1 MRQNNITIF
10 GRPYL
15 NLQEAVNRSLTVSD
29 EVFVRLQAINRM
41 RENNN
46 RRPDDGINFS
56 PAANIRLPAKKAAA
70 GCLF

>member
-1 MRQNNITIF
+1 M
-10 GRPYL
+10 

-46 RRPDDGINFS
+46 RRPDDGINFFTRRKYTPS
-56 PAANIRLPAKKAAA
+56 GQKGRCGLPV
-70 GCLF
+70 LI